1 MNQVHGTQ
9 YVLLPVD
16 EPGAWYLVGAVTC
29 RWTRCMVPTQYV
41 LIPVDEPGAWY
52 PVGVELVGRDGWEE
66 NLLGLSHEACKT
78 NIDLLIFPDY
88 SLLNS
93 AKMHPI
99 FPTLG
104 YVLKG
109 WKRDSLNYFN
119 YISMSI
125 KWIHTRVF
133 NLIIRIPKSFL
144 K

>member
-9 YVLLPVD
+9 YVLL
-16 EPGAWYLVGAVTC
+16 
-29 RWTRCMVPTQYV
+29 
-41 LIPVDEPGAWY
+41 PVDEPGAWY

-66 NLLGLSHEACKT
+66 NLLGLSHKACKT
-78 NIDLLIFPDY
+78 NIDFLLFPDY

-93 AKMHPI
+93 AKMHTI

-109 WKRDSLNYFN
+109 WKRASLNYFN

-133 NLIIRIPKSFL
+133 NLINPDSKIFL
-144 K
+144 KIIQLLFILSNYHLNHYSKTSPYNNLNQF